1 MQTSSWRTPG
11 IVLLCGGLVLSIS
24 LGVRHAFGLFLT
36 PMSLDLGWGR
46 ETFALA
52 IALQN
57 LVWGISQPF
66 AGRLADRYGAGW
78 IVFGG
83 AVLYVLGLY
92 MMHHSLTELSLLIS
106 AGIVIGIGLSGTTFP
121 VVFGVI
127 SRALP
132 AEKRSWA
139 MGVAMS
145 VGSLGQFVLLP
156 GSNALIASV
165 GWSEALL
172 LLAAMS
178 LLMLPLSSALMEPG
192 AKKTQQTLPLK
203 QVLNEALRHRGFWL
217 LSFGFFVCGF
227 QVVFI
232 GTHLPAFLMDGG
244 LGLTIGSMTLAL
256 IGLFNIAGSYLAGFW
271 GGRYPK
277 PILLSGIYIAR
288 LVVIAIFLVFPLSVW
303 SAYAFAIAMGILW
316 LSTVPLTNGTVATIF
331 GVDNMSM
338 LAGVVFLFHQLGA
351 FLGGWLGGYLYD
363 IFGSYDAVW
372 VIAMGLSLVAAMLN
386 LPIKER
392 AVTRLAEARVC

>member
-1 MQTSSWRTPG
+1 MQPGSWRTPTV
-11 IVLLCGGLVLSIS
+11 VLVCGALVLSIS
-24 LGVRHAFGLFLT
+24 LGVRHAFGLFLA

-57 LVWGISQPF
+57 LVWGLAQPF
-66 AGRLADRYGAGW
+66 TGRLADRHGAGW
-78 IVFGG
+78 VVFGG
-83 AVLYVLGLY
+83 AVLYIAGLY
-92 MMHHSLTELSLLIS
+92 MMSHTQAQLSLLIS
-106 AGIVIGIGLSGTTFP
+106 AGVVIGIGLSGTTFP

-145 VGSLGQFVLLP
+145 VGSFGQFVLLP
-156 GSNALIASV
+156 GSNALITQV
-165 GWSEALL
+165 GWSDALL
-172 LLAAMS
+172 LLAILS
-178 LLMLPLSSALMEPG
+178 FVMLPLSSALMES
-192 AKKTQQTLPLK
+192 TSQQPQQNLPLK
-203 QVLNEALRHRGFWL
+203 QVLDEAFQHRGFWL

-232 GTHLPAFLMDGG
+232 GTHLPAFLTDGG
-244 LGLTIGSMTLAL
+244 LDVSTGAMALAL

-277 PILLSGIYIAR
+277 PALLSGIYIAR
-288 LVVIAIFLVFPLSVW
+288 LVVIAIFLLFPLSQW
-303 SAYAFAIAMGILW
+303 NAYLFAIAMGFLW

-331 GVDNMSM
+331 GVANMSM
-338 LAGVVFLFHQLGA
+338 LGGVVFLFHQLGA

-363 IFGSYDAVW
+363 ISGNYDTVW
-372 VIAMGLSLVAAMLN
+372 LIAMGLSLVAAALN
-386 LPIKER
+386 FPIKER
-392 AVTRLAEARVC
+392 PLHRLSETKV